1 MGMIIRKGFTLIELL
16 IVVAI
21 IGILAAIALPAYQN
35 YTAKANVGAA
45 LAELA
50 VFRQRVVEE
59 ISTRGACPV
68 EDNSAWTAS
77 KVLAGYSLKAGA
89 TTSSCI
95 IVAKFKSSGVSS
107 KVVDKVL
114 QLTGDQTAGGMF
126 SWTCVADIEE
136 TVLPRSCTNVA
147 TAPAFP

>member
-68 EDNSAWTAS
+68 EDNSTWTAS

-89 TTSSCI
+89 TASSCV
-95 IVAKFKSSGVSS
+95 IVAKFKSAGVSS

-126 SWTCVADIEE
+126 SWTCVSDIEE
-136 TVLPRSCTNVA
+136 GVLPRSCTNVA